1 MKLPSDDPALAS
13 ATYAAGVNPPRAQPL
28 EGARTSDVVVVG
40 AGITGLSTAL
50 HLAKRGREVTVLDS
64 GAVAHGGSGRALGL
78 VLPHHKLS
86 AGELV
91 ARFGAKAGERLA
103 SGILAGPNLVKSLIE
118 DHGIACDLTE
128 GGWIMAA
135 HTQSAEHRIH
145 ATVAR
150 WREQTEQV
158 ELLSQERIEEATGS
172 RLYRCGLLDRRALGL
187 NPYAYAAGL
196 AQAAIGLGV
205 TIHTHSRVLSLKE
218 RDRQWRPITAT
229 GEVQAPEIVIAT
241 DAYADHLIPAVR
253 KAILPIRAY
262 QLVTEPLPAPLAAA
276 ILPARSILT
285 DTRRLYGGIRKTADG
300 RLQISA
306 DGPPTDLSG
315 HAFRTA
321 GQHRIRALYLQLGE
335 IRWADEWSGWVGMTR
350 SHLPHVWH
358 VQKGLTAAVGM
369 NGRGIAMA
377 TLLGRD
383 LSRRLTGARDEDCF
397 MPIEAPRPW
406 WAHGALHP
414 AVAMTVQ
421 WYRLLDR
428 MDTRGASQA

>member
-1 MKLPSDDPALAS
+1 MKLPLNDPALAS
-13 ATYAAGVNPPRAQPL
+13 ATYAAGVNPPQAQPL
-28 EGARTSDVVVVG
+28 EGIRKTDVVVVG

-64 GAVAHGGSGRALGL
+64 GDIAHGGSGRALGL

-86 AGELV
+86 TDELV
-91 ARFGAKAGERLA
+91 TRFGARSGERLA
-103 SGILAGPNLVKSLIE
+103 SGILEGPNLVKSLIGE
-118 DHGIACDLTE
+118 HGIACDLTE

-135 HTQSAEHRIH
+135 HARSAEHKIH
-145 ATVAR
+145 ATVER
-150 WREQTEQV
+150 WRAQTDQV
-158 ELLSQERIEEATGS
+158 ELLSPERIEEATGS

-187 NPYAYAAGL
+187 NPYAYTAGL
-196 AQAAIGLGV
+196 AHAAIALGA

-218 RDRQWRPITAT
+218 RDRQWRAITAT

-241 DAYADHLIPAVR
+241 DAYADNLIPAVR
-253 KAILPIRAY
+253 KTILPIRAY
-262 QLVTEPLPAPLAAA
+262 QLVTEPLPLPLAAT
-276 ILPARSILT
+276 ILPTRPILT

-300 RLQISA
+300 RLQITV
-306 DGPPTDLSG
+306 DGPPTNLSG

-321 GQHRIRALYLQLGE
+321 GQQRIRALYPQLGE
-335 IRWADEWSGWVGMTR
+335 IGWADEWSGWVGMTR
-350 SHLPHVWH
+350 SHLPHVWR

-383 LSRRLTGARDEDCF
+383 LSHRLTGTIDEDCF
-397 MPIEAPRPW
+397 MPMEAPRRW
-406 WAHGALHP
+406 WAHAALHP

-428 MDTRGASQA
+428 KDMRAVSRN